1 MPRYAIVTDTDA
13 SLPAEIADKH
23 GIHLVPIGIQFGQE
37 SLRADLDIADAALFD
52 RIRLE
57 NRLPTTAAPS
67 PGAFCQA
74 YEQALS
80 GGADHVICFCVSSAI
95 SATYAA
101 AQDACTLIDPERVTA
116 VDTLAVSMVQGYMA
130 LAAAEAAAEGAPL
143 DAIIETAV
151 ATRERAVLYGA
162 LSTLKYLAMGGRVPQ
177 FTASMAA
184 LLNIRP
190 ILTMRDGKLDLL
202 ERVRTRKH
210 AWGRMVE
217 LCVQDAGD
225 RGVDRW
231 ALVHVNARDE
241 ALAFGA
247 QLQER
252 LALPAEPLVVP
263 LGPGLSVHTGDGTIV
278 AVLLRT

>member
-1 MPRYAIVTDTDA
+1 MPRYAIVADTDA
-13 SLPAEIADKH
+13 SLPLDLADRH
-23 GIHLVPIGIQFGQE
+23 GIHLVPINIQFGQE
-37 SLRADLDIADAALFD
+37 SLRADLEIADAALFE
-52 RIRLE
+52 RIRRE
-57 NRLPTTAAPS
+57 NRLPSTAAPS
-67 PGAFCQA
+67 PGAFCEA
-74 YEQALS
+74 YERALS
-80 GGADHVICFCVSSAI
+80 NGADHVVCFCVSSAI

-101 AQDACTLIDPERVTA
+101 AQDACTLVDPARVTV
-116 VDTLAVSMVQGYMA
+116 VDTLSLSMVQGYMA
-130 LAAAEAAAEGAPL
+130 LAAAEAASEGAPL
-143 DAIIETAV
+143 DAILNAAT

-177 FTASMAA
+177 FTASMAG

-202 ERVRTRKH
+202 EKVRTRKN
-210 AWGRMVE
+210 AWARMAE
-217 LCVQDAGD
+217 LCVQHAGD
-225 RGVDRW
+225 GGIDRW

-247 QLQER
+247 ELQER
-252 LALPAEPLVVP
+252 LPLPAEPLVVP